1 MSHSPGVS
9 PRRGFT
15 LIELLVVIAII
26 AVLIGLLLPA
36 VQKVREAASRMSCTN
51 NQKQLGIASHACHD
65 TIGKFPYGINRNDG
79 AFPRDDTTLINTRWP
94 IFYQMLPFLEQEN
107 LYKMWDKLNYGNN
120 ERFPAA
126 PTGVRFHPQCFTRQI
141 VKSLV
146 CPSNL
151 PSTPINVAAVAAS
164 SDRYFLNSYYGN
176 SGRRSYPRNNASRP
190 SLLYPVVGGGI
201 VATGEG
207 MFFRNT
213 ATRMADVLDGTTN
226 TLLFGERHFFD
237 PVFDSHPAI
246 GDRIADWGWCWFGGE
261 GDAHLG
267 AGVPINFKLNA
278 AAVNQ
283 QTFEDR
289 INAYG
294 SGHTGGANFCMAD
307 GSVRFIRESFPV
319 LSLIGLSTRSRGETV
334 SSD

>member
-51 NQKQLGIASHACHD
+51 NLKQLGIASHACHD

-79 AFPRDDTTLINTRWP
+79 AFPRDDTTLINTRWG
-94 IFYQMLPFLEQEN
+94 IFYQMLPFLESEN
-107 LYKMWDKLNYGNN
+107 LYKMWDKLNSGNN
-120 ERFPAA
+120 ERFPADPA
-126 PTGVRFHPQCFTRQI
+126 GVRFHPQCFTRQI

-151 PSTPINVAAVAAS
+151 PSTPINVAADPAS
-164 SDRYFLNSYYGN
+164 SDRYFINSYYGN
-176 SGRRSYPRNNASRP
+176 AGRRSYPRNNASRP

-201 VATGEG
+201 VATGEW

-213 ATRMADVLDGTTN
+213 ATRIADVLDGTTN

-307 GSVRFIRESFPV
+307 GSVRFIRESLPV